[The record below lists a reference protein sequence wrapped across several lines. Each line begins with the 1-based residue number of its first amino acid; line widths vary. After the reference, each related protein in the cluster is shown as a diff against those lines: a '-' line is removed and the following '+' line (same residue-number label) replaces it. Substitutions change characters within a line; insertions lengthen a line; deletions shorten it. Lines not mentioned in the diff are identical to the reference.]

1 MRIST
6 QQQYLK
12 AADNMQQS
20 QVKLANLQEQITTGK
35 KLVNPSDDPVAA
47 AQVIKLERELAQ
59 SEKYEDNIDVTERR
73 LELEDTIL
81 SDINIAVDRM
91 RELAVQAGNGVLGDQ
106 DRASISS
113 ELYQLTDY
121 VAGLMNTQ
129 DSEGEYLFAGSKGST
144 QPYVAS
150 GDGSYEYMGD
160 DGQRMIQVGSSLY
173 VASNDSGQYL
183 FESVEGPLEVNLTGQ
198 AVSNGNSFIAEA
210 GFANEAAEEAFSKA
224 TDGLGDL
231 SVTIEETTLG
241 NYSYTIKDSGGNTL
255 DSAAFVSGDTVEYE
269 GLTFELDRT
278 PTMVSADSDENT
290 MVISTS
296 SERKNILEVA
306 TDLASVLA
314 KPVESAEDQTALNEA
329 VATGI
334 SQFEEG
340 AEQMLAAR
348 STLGSRLQTLEY
360 ATSSNLDF
368 QLITESTLSSLEDAS
383 LDEVISQFKLE
394 EITLEAAQATFGQV
408 TSLSLFNYIS

>member
-231 SVTIEETTLG
+231 SVTVAGTVG
-241 NYSYTIKDSGGNTL
+241 NYSYTISDSGGNTL
-255 DSAAFVSGDTVEYE
+255 DSAAFVPGDTVEYE

-278 PTMVSADSDENT
+278 PMVSTDSDENT
-290 MVISTS
+290 MVINTS

>member
-160 DGQRMIQVGSSLY
+160 DGQRMI
-173 VASNDSGQYL
+173 
-183 FESVEGPLEVNLTGQ
+183 
-198 AVSNGNSFIAEA
+198 
-210 GFANEAAEEAFSKA
+210 
-224 TDGLGDL
+224 
-231 SVTIEETTLG
+231 
-241 NYSYTIKDSGGNTL
+241 
-255 DSAAFVSGDTVEYE
+255 
-269 GLTFELDRT
+269 
-278 PTMVSADSDENT
+278 
-290 MVISTS
+290 
-296 SERKNILEVA
+296 
-306 TDLASVLA
+306 
-314 KPVESAEDQTALNEA
+314 
-329 VATGI
+329 
-334 SQFEEG
+334 
-340 AEQMLAAR
+340 
-348 STLGSRLQTLEY
+348 
-360 ATSSNLDF
+360 
-368 QLITESTLSSLEDAS
+368 
-383 LDEVISQFKLE
+383 
-394 EITLEAAQATFGQV
+394 
-408 TSLSLFNYIS
+408 